1 MGAIIESSPLGIYH
15 MTGNQAIPQNTYWT
29 VPIIYLENNAAFDF
43 STYTAKLQVKQ
54 TYDSAVLLE
63 LNTSNGGI
71 TVAAGSLTTPNV
83 TLNFLP
89 SLTASMTVYT
99 DMIYDIELISP
110 TGSIKRIIK
119 GEFALDRS
127 VTN

>member
-1 MGAIIESSPLGIYH
+1 MGSIIETSPLGVYH
-15 MTGNQAIPQNTYWT
+15 MTGNQAIPQNTNWS

-71 TVAAGSLTTPNV
+71 TLAAGSLTTPNV
-83 TLNFLP
+83 TLIFLAP
-89 SLTASMTVYT
+89 LTAAMTVYT
-99 DMIYDIELISP
+99 DMIYDIELISSS
-110 TGSIKRIIK
+110 GSIKRIIK
-119 GEFALDRS
+119 GEFALDRA